1 MTYITLTN
9 DMSLLVT
16 QSTPIYRGDNM
27 SSAITFL
34 LPLLVDKI
42 DLATATVFLSYIRA
56 DGEPDMVILS
66 RLDEKYNPSY
76 YQYVLPV
83 TCKLSKYPGQINM
96 WLQICDDNNTCR
108 PSIKKSGECFI
119 RIHESKSMDN
129 LVGDRQLTAV
139 YQLLKKCDKLSEDAS
154 TDCTWG
160 DISTENEGEWGE
172 ITDPDYD
179 LGDEWEDM

>member
-34 LPLLVDKI
+34 LPLTVDKI
-42 DLATATVFLSYIRA
+42 DLATATVFLSYIRD
-56 DGEPDMVILS
+56 DGEPDMVILN
-66 RLDEKYNPSY
+66 RLTEKYNQSY

-96 WLQICDDNNTCR
+96 WLQICDDNKTCR

-119 RIHESKSMDN
+119 RIHESKNMDS
-129 LVGDRQLTAV
+129 LVGDRHLTAV
-139 YQLLKKCDKLSEDAS
+139 YQLLKKCDKLSEDTS
-154 TDCTWG
+154 TDCTWEDIG
-160 DISTENEGEWGE
+160 DDSDNEWGE
-172 ITDPDYD
+172 IENPDYD
-179 LGDEWEDM
+179 TSDVWEDM